1 MEIFKEKPG
10 PVQEEPAL
18 KEEKFSF
25 SADDVLKTL
34 KTPQGGTKIEY
45 IGDAMSDF
53 QAEPLIFDT
62 DGKPIVFSDW
72 EMEVAK
78 NAEGRKS
85 KIIIPQKPDEF
96 PRFGAFKEDYIK
108 RSAELGEN
116 MFRFSLDFARL
127 CPQEG
132 EFDEKLMADYVRAL
146 ALIRANGEEPMLAI
160 YHYPMPKYLLGFD
173 AEGNLKTGGWEH
185 PDVAKHFR
193 FYVENVV
200 DYLANEDK
208 VSGALGDLGFAK
220 NAQDKFL
227 AEGLVRYFLSI
238 NEPTSI
244 IRNNYLAGIFPPFR
258 AGNVS
263 PIKKVLEELIAAH
276 DLARDKIKTGL
287 KVKEG
292 EARVGVAHN

>member
-1 MEIFKEKPG
+1 
-10 PVQEEPAL
+10 
-18 KEEKFSF
+18 
-25 SADDVLKTL
+25 
-34 KTPQGGTKIEY
+34 
-45 IGDAMSDF
+45 
-53 QAEPLIFDT
+53 
-62 DGKPIVFSDW
+62 
-72 EMEVAK
+72 
-78 NAEGRKS
+78 
-85 KIIIPQKPDEF
+85 
-96 PRFGAFKEDYIK
+96 
-108 RSAELGEN
+108 
-116 MFRFSLDFARL
+116 
-127 CPQEG
+127 
-132 EFDEKLMADYVRAL
+132 
-146 ALIRANGEEPMLAI
+146 
-160 YHYPMPKYLLGFD
+160 
-173 AEGNLKTGGWEH
+173 
-185 PDVAKHFR
+185 
-193 FYVENVV
+193 VV